1 MRAAIFA
8 LLVSLPVSGAA
19 GAALAPNDAPAPTA
33 DGLAAAGTPLA
44 VSEAAPLAGA
54 PDEPE
59 VPLATFSYYSVL
71 GMQLQPRVSATGF
84 GYDFNGC
91 LHISAGTDNRLT
103 FPLLIP
109 DGSEVKFL
117 RIYYNDTNAG
127 VDLTAWLTRYSP
139 GQTST
144 DLTSVN
150 STGSGG
156 YGTTLSPEL
165 FEIFDSSV
173 NYTITVATNT
183 TTTSTQICGVRVA
196 YYAPLIFRDGFETGD
211 TTRWSLAAP

>member
-1 MRAAIFA
+1 MTRTATAIAAGLLALAGGTSALRAQGQAGDAAPQFA
-8 LLVSLPVSGAA
+8 LEAWSDA
-19 GAALAPNDAPAPTA
+19 GQPDSSDAPE
-33 DGLAAAGTPLA
+33 G
-44 VSEAAPLAGA
+44 V
-54 PDEPE
+54 
-59 VPLATFSYYSVL
+59 TFSYYSVL

-127 VDLTAWLTRYSP
+127 IDLTSWLTRYSP

-173 NYTITVATNT
+173 NYSIIVATNT
-183 TTTSTQICGVRVA
+183 TDTSAQICGVRVA
-196 YYAPLIFRDGFETGD
+196 YYAP
-211 TTRWSLAAP
+211 